1 MSKKKVTIY
10 TDGACSGNPGVGGW
24 SAIMLFQDHRKDIYG
39 REENTTNNKMELTA
53 VINGIKTLKKTPCN
67 VVLYTDSLYVKNGI
81 TKWIHTWKINGWKT
95 SNNKPVKNMEL
106 WQELDKCASQYEIDW
121 QWVRG
126 HNGDKYNEEADRLAR
141 QAIADA

>member
-1 MSKKKVTIY
+1 MNKRKVIIY

-24 SAIMLFQDHRKDIYG
+24 SAVMLFQDHRKDLCG
-39 REENTTNNKMELTA
+39 REENTTNSKMELTA
-53 VINGIKTLKKTPCN
+53 VINGLKALKISCN
-67 VVLYTDSLYVKNGI
+67 IILYTDSLYVKHGI
-81 TKWIHTWKINGWKT
+81 TKWIHTWKTNGWRT
-95 SNNKPVKNMEL
+95 SNKKSVKNMEL
-106 WQELDKCASQYEIDW
+106 WQELDKYAAQHEIDW